1 MAAAYTEI
9 PYNYDEIEP
18 LLETCIDDIKRA
30 FINSKTLY
38 FYDTC
43 SFRIHSN
50 LPRNGMSK
58 LTDYFKKQGGKI
70 IITRCVL
77 MELASSSGIIN
88 GEYINYLR
96 FLFDEGIKVFLLNE
110 ESLFDI
116 LSECF
121 STNAKVN
128 EYLTWA
134 VRMSKSPVST
144 ITQTLSSDT
153 KLSEEIIGGKNSN
166 RSDLYRRFFAS
177 VRRNKE
183 QGDNLGEELI
193 GICVHILSHLPGMK
207 DGKLCVVT
215 DDKGAAG
222 KIDSLMKR
230 TNSQFRGSKIILFST
245 PKLVQHIYQAYR
257 ELTEDEMA
265 EILSQGTSD
274 KVTVMGTTAYD
285 LAVNLKISM
294 TCRELAQKIIEPNG
308 INILF

>member
-9 PYNYDEIEP
+9 PHNYDEIAP
-18 LLETCIDDIKRA
+18 FLETRIDYIRRSV
-30 FINSKTLY
+30 ISSKPLY

-50 LPRNGMSK
+50 LSGNGMDK
-58 LTDYFKKQGGKI
+58 LTDYFKKQGGEI

-77 MELASSSGIIN
+77 MELASGSGIIN
-88 GEYINYLR
+88 EEYINYLK
-96 FLFDEGIKVFLLNE
+96 FLFDKGIEVFLLNE

-144 ITQTLSSDT
+144 ITQTLRNDT
-153 KLSEEIIGGKNSN
+153 KLSEEIIERKNPGQ
-166 RSDLYRRFFAS
+166 SDLYRRFFAS
-177 VRRNKE
+177 VRSNKE

-222 KIDSLMKR
+222 KIDALMRR

-245 PKLVQHIYQAYR
+245 PKLVQHTYQAYR
-257 ELTEDEMA
+257 ELSL
-265 EILSQGTSD
+265 IH
-274 KVTVMGTTAYD
+274 
-285 LAVNLKISM
+285 I
-294 TCRELAQKIIEPNG
+294 
-308 INILF
+308 